1 MWRTGLVGK
10 DLYGDAFCSGH
21 KIGNLGV
28 GQDEKYD
35 ALWLVPK
42 MIVGKV
48 AFHDCNR
55 HLG

>member
-1 MWRTGLVGK
+1 MRRTGLVGK
-10 DLYGDAFCSGH
+10 DLHGDAFCSGH

-28 GQDEKYD
+28 GQGETYC

-48 AFHDCNR
+48 TFHD
-55 HLG
+55 